1 MDDSSP
7 IDIEERRVKVRCE
20 VQKYM
25 NKFSTSESVYNIY
38 IGQNSNFVNYIIGQ
52 NSNLI
57 LHVYNMY
64 SMWHIHRTYD
74 VITLGFPLLPKL

>member
-25 NKFSTSESVYNIY
+25 NKFSTSESVYN
-38 IGQNSNFVNYIIGQ
+38 IGQ